1 MEAREFVAVAFL
13 TQQELDRLGVGFRSY
28 LPIQD
33 DDLFGSL
40 IAKLDEADTA
50 PLDRGVSFV
59 PRTPR

>member
-28 LPIQD
+28 LPIQH

-40 IAKLDEADTA
+40 IAKLDEVDSA
-50 PLDRGVSFV
+50 PLDRAVSFV